1 MLFEQNIASNI
12 TRDKEPK
19 HLKYYILNNST
30 YLQIAGS
37 EKLCKL
43 YRPKTKEKRKFRKS
57 LKKY

>member
-12 TRDKEPK
+12 NSDKEPK
-19 HLKYYILNNST
+19 HLKYYILKN
-30 YLQIAGS
+30 LQIAGS

-57 LKKY
+57 IN

>member
-30 YLQIAGS
+30 YLQNSANS
-37 EKLCKL
+37 TD
-43 YRPKTKEKRKFRKS
+43 PK
-57 LKKY
+57 LKKNANLEKVLRSIN